1 MSQGGPCFLC
11 WRIRDGRGMDAVQPW
26 QPSRSGLMPL
36 TPAAPSLLIQHTT
49 DLSVV
54 AGQEVSYSEERG
66 RRLLYRDEGLHLEV
80 LQLVFALIF
89 SADGQLDR
97 TYCDMFPW
105 DRKLQVGRAV
115 EGGAG
120 GVGWCANLVAQ
131 RLVQWDATSCACAPA
146 TASCTRAKGGT
157 MGSAAAISC
166 PACWLLPPPGRQLHV
181 MYTVLLRAV
190 VNSSPLPPP
199 PPPRRTSPLCCTTTS
214 TTRRTA
220 RCCPTCCRAWRA
232 PAAPPRPRSACCASS
247 APPASAPSGTLAA
260 PASPPPWEPSPQ
272 CTAPPCQPGPARA
285 AWCSSWW
292 KRQSSS
298 RIAARRYVP
307 RNTYHA
313 AAAVVWQAPVAAGGS
328 ASRVPCQLPS
338 YQTMCSS
345 PCAPLQVDVQGE
357 VGILEALS
365 GCPCACQL
373 VRRVGDSGKRG
384 GQWIRTCS

>member
-1 MSQGGPCFLC
+1 
-11 WRIRDGRGMDAVQPW
+11 
-26 QPSRSGLMPL
+26 MPL

-247 APPASAPSGTLAA
+247 APPASAPSGTLAPACPHPPA
-260 PASPPPWEPSPQ
+260 PR
-272 CTAPPCQPGPARA
+272 CQPP
-285 AWCSSWW
+285 
-292 KRQSSS
+292 
-298 RIAARRYVP
+298 
-307 RNTYHA
+307 
-313 AAAVVWQAPVAAGGS
+313 QAGGGAAAGGGVGLAATS
-328 ASRVPCQLPS
+328 HREARQLNNHASKQPAWRLTQAVGRRHVGRIGAAAGA
-338 YQTMCSS
+338 CSS
-345 PCAPLQVDVQGE
+345 
-357 VGILEALS
+357 S
-365 GCPCACQL
+365 TTSQL
-373 VRRVGDSGKRG
+373 TS
-384 GQWIRTCS
+384 TS